1 MTDYSIFKFLIKN
14 TLALTLLI
22 LIPDVLY
29 TLYQITMKVAEQ
41 GSLGWSGINLIVL
54 LIKCVALE
62 FAIRSLRK
70 DYQAKI
76 IFSLYSPYMNLIFIP
91 VSLFYYYLIGSGL
104 FVDSFYDSLL
114 QLMSVSVLCIQVIII
129 VKRLGTLNIYKER
142 FDDLE
147 NVKRLMD
154 FDGYVEIVIDLK
166 LESLNFRLGE
176 FKVDEEQL
184 YYRKNVYNYERFT
197 QYIRE
202 FNIDIKRMN
211 DDDFVVAKMYCI

>member
-1 MTDYSIFKFLIKN
+1 MPNYPILKFLIKN

-29 TLYQITMKVAEQ
+29 TLYQITMKIAEK
-41 GSLGWSGINLIVL
+41 GSLGWSGLSLIIL

-62 FAIRSLRK
+62 FTIRSLRK
-70 DYQAKI
+70 DYQHKI

-91 VSLFYYYLIGSGL
+91 VCFFYYYLIGSRL
-104 FVDSFYDSLL
+104 FIDPFYDSLL
-114 QLMSVSVLCIQVIII
+114 QMMAVLVLGIQVIII

-142 FDDLE
+142 FDNLE
-147 NVKRLMD
+147 NVKNLVD
-154 FDGYVEIVIDLK
+154 FDGCVEIVIDLK

-176 FKVDEEQL
+176 FKVDEEQI
-184 YYRKNVYNYERFT
+184 YYRNHVYNYERFT

-202 FNIDIKRMN
+202 FNIDIKQMN
-211 DDDFVVAKMYCI
+211 ENDFVVAKMYCI

>member
-1 MTDYSIFKFLIKN
+1 MPNYPILKFLIKN

-29 TLYQITMKVAEQ
+29 TLYQITMKVAEK
-41 GSLGWSGINLIVL
+41 GSLGWSGLSLIIL

-70 DYQAKI
+70 DYEHKI
-76 IFSLYSPYMNLIFIP
+76 IFSLYSSYMNLLFIP
-91 VSLFYYYLIGSGL
+91 VCFFYYYLIVSRL
-104 FVDSFYDSLL
+104 FIDPFYDSLL
-114 QLMSVSVLCIQVIII
+114 QMMAVLILGIQVIII

-142 FDDLE
+142 FDNLE
-147 NVKRLMD
+147 NVKKLVD

-176 FKVDEEQL
+176 FKVDEEQI
-184 YYRKNVYNYERFT
+184 YYRKHVYNYERFT
-197 QYIRE
+197 QYIRD
-202 FNIDIKRMN
+202 FNIDIKQMN
-211 DDDFVVAKMYCI
+211 EDDFVVAKMYCI

>member
-1 MTDYSIFKFLIKN
+1 MPDYPILKFLIKN

-29 TLYQITMKVAEQ
+29 TFYQITMKVAEH
-41 GSLGWSGINLIVL
+41 GSLGWSGLNLIIL
-54 LIKCVALE
+54 LIKCVALD

-70 DYQAKI
+70 DYQNKI
-76 IFSLYSPYMNLIFIP
+76 IFSLYSPYMNLLFIP
-91 VSLFYYYLIGSGL
+91 VCLFYYYLIGSGL
-104 FVDSFYDSLL
+104 FVDPFYDSLL
-114 QLMSVSVLCIQVIII
+114 QMMAVLLLGIQVIII

-142 FDDLE
+142 FDNLE

-184 YYRKNVYNYERFT
+184 YYRKHVYNYERFT

-202 FNIDIKRMN
+202 FNIDIKQMN